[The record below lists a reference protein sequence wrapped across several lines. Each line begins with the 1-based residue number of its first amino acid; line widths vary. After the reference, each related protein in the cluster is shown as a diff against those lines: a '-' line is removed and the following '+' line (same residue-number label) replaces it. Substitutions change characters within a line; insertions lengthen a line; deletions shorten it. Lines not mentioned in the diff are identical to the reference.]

1 MTKDSAFA
9 KAMTDKATTKTL
21 RPEARGQLLEA
32 NGSAYAKASADK
44 AKDQRPKT
52 KKPTSPPT

>member
-1 MTKDSAFA
+1 
-9 KAMTDKATTKTL
+9 MTDKATTKTL